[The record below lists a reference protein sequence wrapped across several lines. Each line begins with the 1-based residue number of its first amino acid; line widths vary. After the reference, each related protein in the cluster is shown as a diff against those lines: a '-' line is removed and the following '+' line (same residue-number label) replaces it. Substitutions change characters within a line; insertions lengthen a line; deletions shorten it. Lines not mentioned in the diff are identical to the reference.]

1 MKRLIT
7 ITGPSGA
14 GKDTV
19 ARMMSEMTDWPV
31 LCSYTT
37 RPMREGEVDG
47 REHYFVERFDVPF
60 TKILAYTHY
69 GGYDYWATL
78 DQVKDTAI
86 YVIDEVGLV
95 ELKEK
100 NLGIYVY
107 SIYVNS
113 LLPIRLTRG
122 VKLPRIIRDVE
133 RFRNAPQV
141 KYDCVIRNNQ
151 DKNSLLGYV
160 AKCVCNMPF
169 VQALLGTMKEEYE
182 EKELDEY
189 LTDVTNMMNNMTN
202 E

>member
-1 MKRLIT
+1 MATFWQPYDFLMRLIT

-47 REHYFVERFDVPF
+47 REHYFVERVNVSP
-60 TKILAYTHY
+60 TEMLAYTVY
-69 GGYDYWATL
+69 GGYEYWTRL
-78 DQVKDTAI
+78 DQVEDTAI

-95 ELKEK
+95 DLKEK
-100 NLGIYVY
+100 HSEIDVY

-113 LLPIRLTRG
+113 LIPIRLERG

-141 KYDCVIRNNQ
+141 KYDYDIRNNQ
-151 DKNSLLGYV
+151 DKNSLRGYV
-160 AKCVCNMPF
+160 AKCVCSIPF
-169 VQALLGTMKEEYE
+169 VKDILSSINQED
-182 EKELDEY
+182 DEDFFSEW
-189 LTDVTNMMNNMTN
+189 L
-202 E
+202 

>member
-1 MKRLIT
+1 MRRLIT

-37 RPMREGEVDG
+37 RPMREGEVNG

-60 TKILAYTHY
+60 TKILAYTLY
-69 GGYDYWATL
+69 GGHDYWTTI

-95 ELKEK
+95 ELNERHPEI
-100 NLGIYVY
+100 GVH
-107 SIYVNS
+107 SFYVNS
-113 LLPIRLTRG
+113 DIPIRLTRG

-133 RFRNAPQV
+133 RFRNAPQI
-141 KYDCVIRNNQ
+141 KYDYVIQNNQ
-151 DKNSLLGYV
+151 DKNSLQEYV
-160 AKCVCNMPF
+160 ARCICDIPF
-169 VQALLGTMKEEYE
+169 VKDILSSIYQEN
-182 EKELDEY
+182 DEDGFIEW
-189 LTDVTNMMNNMTN
+189 L
-202 E
+202 

>member
-19 ARMMSEMTDWPV
+19 ARMMSKMTDWPV

-37 RPMREGEVDG
+37 RPMRDGEEDG

-69 GGYDYWATL
+69 GGYYYWTSIG
-78 DQVKDTAI
+78 QVKDTAI
-86 YVIDEVGLV
+86 YVIDEVVLV

-100 NLGIYVY
+100 HPEIDVY

-113 LLPIRLTRG
+113 LLPIRLMRG

-133 RFRNAPQV
+133 RFRNVPQIT
-141 KYDCVIRNNQ
+141 YDYFIHNNQ
-151 DKNSLLGYV
+151 DKNTLRGYV
-160 AKCVCNMPF
+160 AKCVCSIPF
-169 VQALLGTMKEEYE
+169 VKDILSSINQENEE
-182 EKELDEY
+182 DSFGQ
-189 LTDVTNMMNNMTN
+189 
-202 E
+202 